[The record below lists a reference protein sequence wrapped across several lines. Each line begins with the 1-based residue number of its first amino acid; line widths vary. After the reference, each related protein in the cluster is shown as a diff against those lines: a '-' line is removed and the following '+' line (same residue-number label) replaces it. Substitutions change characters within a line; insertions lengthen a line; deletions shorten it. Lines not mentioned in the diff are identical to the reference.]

1 MFDNEVE
8 SVTSDNPLPYDIRF
22 KVSPAGRD
30 IRADQTYLL
39 HEKRPPGRLE
49 SVVLAHVL
57 KDAQADIERLQT
69 SSGRRVRGKTSA
81 YSPLNRV

>member
-22 KVSPAGRD
+22 EPSPAGRD

-39 HEKRPPGRLE
+39 HEKTPPGRLE
-49 SVVLAHVL
+49 PVVLAHVL

-69 SSGRRVRGKTSA
+69 SSGRPTRGMTSA
-81 YSPLNRV
+81 YSQLGRV